1 MIIDIKESFYDA
13 GTVFVLVLSAYDEN
27 SCPLVERKMFDKQA
41 IVRAGKEHGRNY
53 LSYLMNKARVEF
65 YEYLS
70 KHRTGKDANLDAD
83 LAVSKLFD

>member
-1 MIIDIKESFYDA
+1 MLIDIKESFYDA

-27 SCPLVERKMFDKQA
+27 NCHMVEGKMFDKQA

-53 LSYLMNKARVEF
+53 LAYMMNSARLEF